1 MMKRF
6 VKKIKAIILYENEYI
21 NASLFMRIITWF
33 SVMIYAIVWVI
44 MVVVLSITLP
54 VWIIPYVVWWCK
66 KEGAE

>member
-1 MMKRF
+1 MKRF

>member
-1 MMKRF
+1 MKRF

-33 SVMIYAIVWVI
+33 SVLMYAIVWVI